1 VESVT
6 ALDDVM
12 LADGLARWLARHHG
26 VDEVLVDEVEH
37 PSAGYSS
44 VTTLLRTRWEGRG
57 GPMVEHIVVR
67 MAPDPPG
74 TFADYD
80 LTVQH
85 AAQRAAAAAGVSIAA
100 PIVTET
106 DSSWLGAP
114 FTVMARVD
122 GRIIGDAPPFDP
134 WLRALGPD
142 ACAELHDRFLETL
155 ARIHRADIDAAAA
168 GGVPRRDNAAELRH
182 WEEYLPWACGGT
194 LVPTLVDALG
204 WCRAHAPAHADDGG
218 PVLCWGDVRLGN
230 VVFGDNLELRAVLDW
245 DMAVIGNP
253 EHDIAWLTVLETTL
267 TTLSGRRVEGFPG
280 RDGTIARYEELAG
293 RGLHDLEWYET
304 FALLRSTA
312 IMTRIGFLTV
322 AAGHEPAMPV
332 ADNPLLDLLGERT
345 ADS

>member
-1 VESVT
+1 MESVT
-6 ALDDVM
+6 ALDDVT

-26 VDEVLVDEVEH
+26 VAEVLVDEVEH

-44 VTTLLRTRWEGRG
+44 VTTLLRARWEGHG
-57 GPMVEHIVVR
+57 GPQVEHLVVR

-85 AAQRAAAAAGVSIAA
+85 AAQRAAARSGVPIAA

-122 GRIIGDAPPFDP
+122 GHIIGDAPPFDP

-142 ACAELHDRFLETL
+142 ACAELHDRFLATL
-155 ARIHRADIDAAAA
+155 ARIHGADVDAASDC
-168 GGVPRRDNAAELRH
+168 GVPRRDAVEELRH
-182 WEEYLPWACGGT
+182 WDEYIPWACGDIP
-194 LVPTLVDALG
+194 VPALVDALG
-204 WCRAHAPAHADDGG
+204 WCRAHAPARVDGGG

-230 VVFGDNLELRAVLDW
+230 VVFGDDLEIRAVLDW
-245 DMAVIGNP
+245 DMAMIGEP
-253 EHDIAWLTVLETTL
+253 EHDLAWLTVLETTL
-267 TTLSGRRVEGFPG
+267 ATLSGRRVEGFPG
-280 RDGTIARYEELAG
+280 RDGTITRYEALAD
-293 RGLHDLEWYET
+293 RELHDFEWYET

-312 IMTRIGFLTV
+312 IMTRIGTLTR
-322 AAGHEPAMPV
+322 AAGHEPVMPV
-332 ADNPLLDLLGERT
+332 DDNPLLDALAART
-345 ADS
+345 TAS